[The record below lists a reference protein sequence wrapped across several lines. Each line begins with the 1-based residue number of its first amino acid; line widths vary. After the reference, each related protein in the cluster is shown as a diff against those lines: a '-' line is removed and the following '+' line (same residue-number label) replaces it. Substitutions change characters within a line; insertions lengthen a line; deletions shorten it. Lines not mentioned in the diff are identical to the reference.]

1 LSEHELA
8 TVLQKKV
15 KSFTTAYLLCLT
27 SSDLDT
33 QNQALGFLEETIVK
47 YFKSPGKEMSQAL
60 ERALSHISEM
70 YLSFGREI
78 ADIDGYCR
86 ALNLISKLAGM
97 YCILNFNFENS
108 SVLGNLIRKL
118 VEECK
123 LSYREPSQSS
133 NQFIDTSTI
142 PDKIVNI
149 LLRIVK
155 RAIMGSMTSAIP
167 DTEIKVMKELL
178 SHILKNQYDIY
189 DIYPRSLY
197 ENAKRLLNII
207 RKLNAQ
213 KLN

>member
-1 LSEHELA
+1 MRP
-8 TVLQKKV
+8 
-15 KSFTTAYLLCLT
+15 
-27 SSDLDT
+27 
-33 QNQALGFLEETIVK
+33 
-47 YFKSPGKEMSQAL
+47 YFE
-60 ERALSHISEM
+60 
-70 YLSFGREI
+70 REI
-78 ADIDGYCR
+78 SDIDAYCR

-108 SVLGNLIRKL
+108 SVLGNLIKKL

-123 LSYREPSQSS
+123 FTYREPSQSS

-167 DTEIKVMKELL
+167 DTEIKAVEELL
-178 SHILKNQYDIY
+178 SYILKNQY

-207 RKLNAQ
+207 RKFNAQ